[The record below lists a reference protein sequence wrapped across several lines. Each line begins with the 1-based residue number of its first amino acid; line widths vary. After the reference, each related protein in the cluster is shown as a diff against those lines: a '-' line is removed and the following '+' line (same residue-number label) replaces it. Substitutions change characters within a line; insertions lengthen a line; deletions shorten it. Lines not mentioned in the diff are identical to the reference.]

1 LGIDLNAHFVSF
13 NLGPAERRLNS
24 TYRNSSDDFPMED
37 QVIRSAGK
45 ITGNKLGRNGDT
57 IKKLLQNSKL

>member
-1 LGIDLNAHFVSF
+1 
-13 NLGPAERRLNS
+13 
-24 TYRNSSDDFPMED
+24 MED